1 MGKQIGGQ
9 KGISMR
15 DCAACPFRATSLVC
29 RAAEGD
35 LPPFLKL
42 VHRFLYDPRQVVF
55 YEGHES
61 LGLYVLCSGKVKL
74 TSSSFR
80 GHQRIVGIV
89 GAGDL
94 IEQSGFCEGAG
105 HGVTCETLEASQV
118 CLIERKGYLEL
129 LEKNPS
135 LATELLQLVSRET
148 LPINRAVGGFSSGTT
163 IERVAAV
170 LVDLGKRFGSREPDG
185 LKLDIRLTREELAE
199 LAGVAP
205 ETVIR
210 LLSRF
215 KRERIVTTNGREIKL
230 LKPERL
236 AKIADLLQV

>member
-1 MGKQIGGQ
+1 MGSP
-9 KGISMR
+9 KGMSLR
-15 DCAACPFRATSLVC
+15 ECEACPFRATSPVC

-35 LPPFLKL
+35 LPPFQKL

-74 TSSSFR
+74 TSSSFK
-80 GHQRIVGIV
+80 GHLRIVGIV

-94 IEQSGFCEGAG
+94 IEQSGFCEGTC

-135 LATELLQLVSRET
+135 LATDLLQLVSREA
-148 LPINRAVGGFSSGTT
+148 LPRNRGLGCFSSGTT
-163 IERVAAV
+163 TERLAAV
-170 LVDLGKRFGSREPDG
+170 LVDLGKRFGRREPDG

-215 KRERIVTTNGREIKL
+215 KRERLLATNGREIKL
-230 LKPERL
+230 LKPEHL
-236 AKIADLLQV
+236 AKMVDLL